1 MRKHKIR
8 HLFHLV
14 VDFIPLLLI
23 PVFMIYSHRHDLTQS
38 TEVDIQYKYQSNEV
52 NSADDL
58 IVGNLYELNLKRI
71 YNTNQSGINGESY
84 IYISNHTSVIYVN
97 YSEDV
102 NTGLIQNFS
111 EADFLLDVYFYD
123 SIFDY
128 IFISNDTYGVP
139 LISLSI
145 NKDEIMLDLVHVYL
159 TFTGLDYLNF
169 HNKSYTD
176 YWLYFLYTDYN
187 VIEGVSVNDV
197 ESDIMSQFTYSMYT
211 AVTKYFNMD
220 EVINLGAV
228 HTWITDNVF
237 NGNMPMGVTIVWHLI
252 CYQFVVD
259 LIFLIYGLFMF
270 IIDFA
275 DKCMTSFY
283 DKSFGGGR

>member
-23 PVFMIYSHRHDLTQS
+23 PVFMIYSHRHDLTQR

-52 NSADDL
+52 NSADDIIL
-58 IVGNLYELNLKRI
+58 GNVYQFNIQDYYILNIVPNEDD
-71 YNTNQSGINGESY
+71 Y
-84 IYISNHTSVIYVN
+84 IVF
-97 YSEDV
+97 E
-102 NTGLIQNFS
+102 
-111 EADFLLDVYFYD
+111 LLDDLSFEFLFDDATSDLPYMTSHTCIQLLNYENRAYFFTYYSYEQFLNYD
-123 SIFDY
+123 YTLSYVLTSPFG
-128 IFISNDTYGVP
+128 ND
-139 LISLSI
+139 I
-145 NKDEIMLDLVHVYL
+145 NIVL
-159 TFTGLDYLNF
+159 LDYHIADLEYMYQF
-169 HNKSYTD
+169 FS
-176 YWLYFLYTDYN
+176 YTDYN
-187 VIEGVSVNDV
+187 VIESVSVNDT
-197 ESDIMSQFTYSMYT
+197 ESDIMSQFTYSMYN

-228 HTWITDNVF
+228 HTWINDNVF